1 MNRDWYDAFLKPD
14 CLVGANTNTRKAMAR
29 NRPISE
35 NFKHRLRP
43 CMDNADFARLIAAS
57 PQTEHTARLSTS
69 HQMDPAS
76 ASVKAQVGSTGSG
89 GRSVTQ
95 GADAWMLTARDLLEA
110 GYSMKEAFDAVDK
123 PRGIGMSAF
132 ARRVLSVRPA
142 EVVSGRTSSPRAV
155 SRSRA
160 QSPIVKDSSAAG
172 SRPRSSPSRSRA
184 QSPIVI
190 DSSAAGS
197 RPRRAPSRSLAQ
209 SPIVIDSSAGV
220 SHRGSPSLRVS
231 SDAAPSRVKRHRD
244 SADSPLARDE
254 IARAQETVER
264 VVKRPRQTSAAER
277 RSHHDGYRAIY
288 DVLKEQ
294 MNEAARSWSREQL
307 NAIASEIEDELETR
321 GADMYSDMR
330 KRFLSLRD
338 RCIELAGRTSAD
350 RRPSTRDRAPNG
362 KKTYNEDFKGLHD
375 ELEERANTLLED
387 PTRNMD
393 ALRGIADE
401 AARIL
406 EDSAGDMYNT
416 MRTKFK
422 RLIKRCRDAADT
434 RSVSSSLYSDSDP
447 SGGSFES
454 SAQESAEHPMMASAI
469 ELRNANRKQRENRMD
484 EIARLV
490 EAGTYAGPPRP
501 PRRPRVDAAR
511 RRHNRFLVAS
521 DEE

>member
-1 MNRDWYDAFLKPD
+1 MNREWYDAFLKPD

-29 NRPISE
+29 NRPISD

-57 PQTEHTARLSTS
+57 PQAEHTARVSTS

-123 PRGIGMSAF
+123 PRGIDRSAF

-142 EVVSGRTSSPRAV
+142 EVVSDRTSSPRAV
-155 SRSRA
+155 
-160 QSPIVKDSSAAG
+160 
-172 SRPRSSPSRSRA
+172 SRSRA

-244 SADSPLARDE
+244 SVDSPLARDE

-350 RRPSTRDRAPNG
+350 RRPSTRDRAPNA

-387 PTRNMD
+387 PIRNMD

-416 MRTKFK
+416 MRTKFT

-484 EIARLV
+484 ELARLV

-501 PRRPRVDAAR
+501 PRRHRVDATR
-511 RRHNRFLVAS
+511 RRHNRLLVAS

>member
-1 MNRDWYDAFLKPD
+1 
-14 CLVGANTNTRKAMAR
+14 
-29 NRPISE
+29 
-35 NFKHRLRP
+35 
-43 CMDNADFARLIAAS
+43 
-57 PQTEHTARLSTS
+57 
-69 HQMDPAS
+69 MDPAS

-155 SRSRA
+155 
-160 QSPIVKDSSAAG
+160 
-172 SRPRSSPSRSRA
+172 SRSRA

-387 PTRNMD
+387 PIRNME

-422 RLIKRCRDAADT
+422 RLIKRSRDAADT

-501 PRRPRVDAAR
+501 PRRHRVDATR

>member
-1 MNRDWYDAFLKPD
+1 MNREWYDAFLKPD

-29 NRPISE
+29 NRPISD

-57 PQTEHTARLSTS
+57 PQAEHTARVSTS

-123 PRGIGMSAF
+123 PRGIDRSAF

-155 SRSRA
+155 SRSR
-160 QSPIVKDSSAAG
+160 
-172 SRPRSSPSRSRA
+172 
-184 QSPIVI
+184 
-190 DSSAAGS
+190 
-197 RPRRAPSRSLAQ
+197 AQ

-244 SADSPLARDE
+244 SVDSPLARDE

-387 PTRNMD
+387 PIRNMD

-406 EDSAGDMYNT
+406 EDSSGDMYNT

-501 PRRPRVDAAR
+501 PRRHRVDATR